1 MMYRDLRSGAGLV
14 TVLLAAAF
22 GAALPLAG
30 CGLISSDV
38 TDVEIKLPDKKFTI
52 NTEGWKVSQADA
64 DRFLSQSCVSQPSA
78 CSSAVEQVCPM
89 GCTGSCNTRTCDLS
103 LDISLAQPV
112 NLLTEQPELKSF
124 SNQSVI
130 KVGIDS
136 VTYEVAVNTL
146 NVASPELTVYVAPMS
161 VLIADDQAT
170 AIGTIPPIP
179 AHQTIT
185 APQAIVFT
193 AAGRDKLVNVMS
205 AFKTPFNV
213 LVGSSILLTAGQAVP
228 TGQLD
233 AVVHITGHA
242 GL

>member
-1 MMYRDLRSGAGLV
+1 MIYRDLRSGAGLV
-14 TVLLAAAF
+14 TVRLAAAF
-22 GAALPLAG
+22 GAALLLAS

-38 TDVEIKLPDKKFTI
+38 TDVEIRLPDKNFTI
-52 NTEGWKVSQADA
+52 NTGGWKVSQSDA
-64 DRFLSQSCVSQPSA
+64 DRFLSQSCSSQPSVCGSEVA
-78 CSSAVEQVCPM
+78 QVCPM
-89 GCTGSCNTRTCDLS
+89 GCTGSCNAQTCDLS

-130 KVGIDS
+130 KVGVDS
-136 VTYEVAVNTL
+136 VTYEVSNNTL
-146 NVASPELTVYVAPMS
+146 NIATPELTVYVAPMS
-161 VLIADDQAT
+161 VITADAQAT

-179 AHQTIT
+179 AGQKTT
-185 APQAIVFT
+185 APQSIVFT

-213 LVGSSILLTAGQAVP
+213 LVGSSILLTAGQQVP

-233 AVVHITGHA
+233 AAVHITGHA

>member
-38 TDVEIKLPDKKFTI
+38 TDVEIKLPDKNFTI
-52 NTEGWKVSQADA
+52 NTGGWKVSQDNA
-64 DRFLSQSCVSQPSA
+64 DRFLSQSCSSQPSV
-78 CSSAVEQVCPM
+78 CSQVDQVCPM
-89 GCTGSCNTRTCDLS
+89 GCTGSCNTKTCDLS

-112 NLLTEQPELKSF
+112 NLLAEQPDLKTF

-130 KVGIDS
+130 KVGVDS
-136 VTYEVAVNTL
+136 VTYEVKTNTL
-146 NVASPELTVYVAPMS
+146 NVATPELTVYVAPMS
-161 VLIADDQAT
+161 VITADDQAT

-179 AHQTIT
+179 AGQTTT
-185 APQAIVFT
+185 APQSIVFT
-193 AAGRDKLVNVMS
+193 AAGRDRLVNVMS

-213 LVGSSILLTAGQAVP
+213 LVGSSILLTAGQVVP